1 MNLFLLMA
9 LQDIKASEEKKRK
22 LLLYGD
28 GTECNLDKRQKI
40 WLIDVIA
47 LRHHKHRTNVVKI
60 YFFIDS
66 NGLVAF
72 FHQGVKIHRFY
83 FTLFTEIFT
92 TFRSCGW

>member
-1 MNLFLLMA
+1 MNLLLMA
-9 LQDIKASEEKKRK
+9 LPDIKASEKKRK

-47 LRHHKHRTNVVKI
+47 LRYHKHRTNVVKI

-72 FHQGVKIHRFY
+72 FPSGSENSSILHCFVE
-83 FTLFTEIFT
+83 LFTA
-92 TFRSCGW
+92 FRSCGW